1 MRLSPSIA
9 LLRTQSDQRLTALA
23 RDGHEPAFTAL
34 VERYRKPVH
43 AACRRVLPEARA
55 EDAAQQV
62 FMSAWRAL
70 GRGDEVREA
79 RPWLLRIARNTALN
93 ALRSPGYDYDELA
106 GSLHGGEAPQAELER
121 RDVMRQTLAGLA
133 ALPDNQRRALLRTAV
148 QGATHADIARDL
160 GLTEGATRQ
169 LVLRA
174 RTTLRSAVSAIIP
187 FPLVSWAAHAA
198 ARGGPD
204 IAGGIAE
211 AAAGGTVAGTGALL
225 AKVGAVVV
233 IAGGAAATP
242 AIVHHGAQGDRAE
255 AAIRAKRQGA
265 GPSGGQG
272 AKTTAAAAATA
283 TPAAVKPAVRTGRV
297 KRATGS
303 APSRRRMRSGSDDP
317 SGRGGSEHT
326 RSDGR
331 SPDRSG
337 SSDGGHGGSSG
348 SGDGG
353 SPHGGDDSSTGSHTD
368 TSGSGDGG
376 SHGGSSHGGSGD
388 GSSGADGSG
397 ISGGPGSV
405 DDPAATLAPQA
416 DDGSGGSG
424 SGGSGSGSSGSGHGG
439 ADDAPAPA
447 PTPDSGD
454 SATDLRDIRRP
465 RRVT

>member
-70 GRGDEVREA
+70 GRGDQVREV

-133 ALPDNQRRALLRTAV
+133 ALPDNQREALLRTAV

-242 AIVHHGAQGDRAE
+242 AIVHHGAQGNRAE
-255 AAIRAKRQGA
+255 AATRTMRQGA
-265 GPSGGQG
+265 GPSGRQG
-272 AKTTAAAAATA
+272 ARTAAAAATA

-297 KRATGS
+297 KRATS
-303 APSRRRMRSGSDDP
+303 PAPSRRRMRSGSDDP
-317 SGRGGSEHT
+317 SGPGGKKHT
-326 RSDGR
+326 HSDGR
-331 SPDRSG
+331 SPDHSG
-337 SSDGGHGGSSG
+337 SSDGGQGGSSG

-353 SPHGGDDSSTGSHTD
+353 SSHGGDDSSTGSHRD

-388 GSSGADGSG
+388 GSGD
-397 ISGGPGSV
+397 
-405 DDPAATLAPQA
+405 
-416 DDGSGGSG
+416 GGSG
-424 SGGSGSGSSGSGHGG
+424 SSGSGSSGSGSSGSGSSGSGSSGSGSSGSGSSGSGSSGSGSSGSGHGG
-439 ADDAPAPA
+439 GSDDTTAPA

-454 SATDLRDIRRP
+454 SGN
-465 RRVT
+465 